1 MNCLNCGNEMDSYYV
16 QTKKEHITY
25 DVCEACGSLWLD
37 KGELDK
43 MAFQVEGSIEY
54 CSTEQTPNIQ
64 ESIKS
69 CPRCEGEKL
78 TKVKFIG
85 STDIILDRCKN
96 CEGFW
101 LDGNELNL
109 MDKKLSK
116 IMPVSGKGFSDFVN
130 HVHVPYWFKKIK
142 RKSSE
147 TDFTVD
153 VPPVKDAKYLGNTEF
168 PCPSCGSKLNDYELF
183 KIRIE
188 GCPACKGIFLDKDEL
203 RKLKD
208 KVEHGSWHDLR
219 WMDDEIEA
227 INVLKVIASR
237 RKCPKCSDA
246 KLLTVSFGDSNIFI
260 DWCTHC
266 KGIWLDKDEFEDITK
281 YLLAKL
287 NTLSSKE
294 MKKKLYEEI
303 KEVWDGPET
312 TVSEIF
318 DAKAAIS
325 ALINITIF
333 EHPTLFK
340 ILTQTPKY
348 IPIR

>member
-1 MNCLNCGNEMDSYYV
+1 MNCLNCGNEMSNYFV

-25 DVCEACGSLWLD
+25 DICETCGSLWLD

-54 CSTEQTPNIQ
+54 CSKEQTPNIK
-64 ESIKS
+64 ESGKN

-78 TKVKFIG
+78 AKVNFIG
-85 STDIILDRCKN
+85 CTGITLDRCRN

-101 LDGNELNL
+101 LDSNELNL
-109 MDKKLSK
+109 MDKKLTK
-116 IMPVSGKGFSDFVN
+116 LMPVSGKGFSDFVN
-130 HVHVPYWFKKIK
+130 DTHVPYWFKKIK

-147 TDFTVD
+147 TDFAVD

-168 PCPSCGSKLNDYELF
+168 PCPSCGSKLNHYELF
-183 KIRIE
+183 KIVIE

-208 KVEHGSWHDLR
+208 KAERGSWHNLR

-227 INVLKVIASR
+227 INSLKVIASR
-237 RKCPKCSDA
+237 QQCPKCPDTR
-246 KLLTVSFGDSNIFI
+246 LLTVSFGDSGVFI
-260 DWCTHC
+260 DLCTNC
-266 KGIWLDKDEFEDITK
+266 KGIWLDRDEFIDIAK
-281 YLLAKL
+281 YLLSKL
-287 NTLSSKE
+287 NALSSDE
-294 MKKKLYEEI
+294 MKKRLYEEI
-303 KEVWDGPET
+303 KEVWDGPENT
-312 TVSEIF
+312 FSEIL
-318 DAKAAIS
+318 DVKAAIS

-333 EHPTLFK
+333 EHPTLFR
-340 ILTQTPKY
+340 ILSQTPKY